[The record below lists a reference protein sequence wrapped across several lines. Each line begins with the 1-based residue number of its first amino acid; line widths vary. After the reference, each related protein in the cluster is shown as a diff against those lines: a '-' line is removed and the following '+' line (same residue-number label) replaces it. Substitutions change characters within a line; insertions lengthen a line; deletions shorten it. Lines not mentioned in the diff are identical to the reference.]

1 MCPALH
7 HLAGVKVSSQRF
19 VRDVGARRVKEP
31 TATRP
36 GRAHS
41 TSLLTRSII
50 MRYSGRS
57 YESLAVEGAQAAGS
71 SRMLS
76 ISLSSSPCS
85 ANVEANDG

>member
-1 MCPALH
+1 MGHVSCPAPPCWYLH
-7 HLAGVKVSSQRF
+7 NDLLG
-19 VRDVGARRVKEP
+19 RRSPSRKSRH
-31 TATRP
+31 ATRP